1 MPVRQKKSQQV
12 LIPVIRSQFSET
24 TALGAARL
32 AGLSTGMYTMDDFKE
47 VETTRFMPKRT
58 HESVEKLYDDWKR
71 AVKSCMSY

>member
-1 MPVRQKKSQQV
+1 MR
-12 LIPVIRSQFSET
+12 
-24 TALGAARL
+24 AARL